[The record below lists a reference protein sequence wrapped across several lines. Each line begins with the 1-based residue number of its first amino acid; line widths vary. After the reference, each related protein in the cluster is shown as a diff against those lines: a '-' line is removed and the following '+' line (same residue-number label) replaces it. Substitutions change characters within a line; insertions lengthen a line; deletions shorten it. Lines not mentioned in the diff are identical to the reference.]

1 MAIAWESELAEF
13 LRQLS
18 AVQARTLDVL
28 VRKRQMLAAADAE
41 GLAGMAA
48 EEREVM
54 ESLQGCLDRREELLE
69 QARREGL
76 PCGDL
81 GALTKALPK
90 ASRGPFAAQ
99 FREAAHRTRLLRH
112 SSLTNWVLMQK
123 TLLHLSQLLEIIATG
138 GQFQPTYEKGG
149 CASTTG
155 VLVNR
160 EV

>member
-18 AVQARTLDVL
+18 AVQERTLDVL
-28 VRKRQMLAAADAE
+28 VRKRQMLAAADGE
-41 GLAGMAA
+41 GLAGMAG
-48 EEREVM
+48 EEQEVM
-54 ESLQGCLDRREELLE
+54 ESLQGCLERREELLE
-69 QARREGL
+69 QAQREGL
-76 PCGDL
+76 PSSDL
-81 GALTKALPK
+81 GALAKALPK
-90 ASRGPFAAQ
+90 AGQGPLAAQ
-99 FREAAHRTRLLRH
+99 IREAAHRTRLLRH

-149 CASTTG
+149 CASSPG
-155 VLVNR
+155 VLVDR